1 MKHFYDRTKPLFVC
15 VLILFLFALAGCK
28 SVKTDDSKGQG
39 TEVQD
44 HVTTLK
50 KYPDAMLWQLNGFSK
65 SGEPSTVYLLG
76 TYHAGDER
84 MLPFPEC
91 VQSAIDA
98 SDRFVCELSQED
110 WNNMGQLMNDLTMQ
124 GFLKDLSHTFID
136 DLSQEEIILVSRF
149 IDQQTLAQ
157 LVCFEPWVLNNYLQ
171 QVLILASE
179 LDTQKA
185 CDIMIMEQLAKR
197 NMSFEGLDKAQTQLD
212 LIAWGDWDT
221 QLVMLRDTLHDLE
234 DLAAAAKEMSD
245 LYEVYLS
252 GDELAFEEAYYKDLE
267 EDALANPVYE
277 EYIKELLDDR
287 NEAWADKINGYLEQG
302 GTTFIFA
309 GCAHFTGKASV
320 FEYLKKNG
328 TL

>member
-44 HVTTLK
+44 LVTTLK
-50 KYPDAMLWQLNGFSK
+50 KYPDAMLWQLNGLSK

-252 GDELAFEEAYYKDLE
+252 GDELAFEQAYYKDLE

-287 NEAWADKINGYLEQG
+287 NEAWADKIAGYLEQG

>member
-15 VLILFLFALAGCK
+15 VLILFLFTIAGCK

-39 TEVQD
+39 IEVQNN
-44 HVTTLK
+44 VTTLT
-50 KYPDAMLWQLNGFSK
+50 KYPDAMLWRLDGFSK
-65 SGEPSTVYLLG
+65 TGEASIVYLLG

-91 VQSAIDA
+91 VQSAIDS
-98 SDRFVCELSQED
+98 SDRFVCELSQKD
-110 WNNMGQLMNDLTMQ
+110 WNNMGQLMTDLTMQ

-136 DLSQEEIILVSRF
+136 DLTQEEIILVSRF

-157 LVCFEPWVLNNYLQ
+157 LVCFEPWVLNNSLQ

-197 NMSFEGLDKAQTQLD
+197 NMSFEGLDTAQTQLD

-234 DLAAAAKEMSD
+234 DLAAAAKEMND

-252 GDELAFEEAYYKDLE
+252 GDEKAFEQAYYKDLE
-267 EDALANPVYE
+267 KEVLTNPVYE
-277 EYIKELLDDR
+277 EYIKALLDDR